1 MKSYLA
7 ALSFFIITPA
17 FAFSENANNEILYLT
32 KPYTI
37 THLSSFDID
46 CVWTK
51 DEQGRLRSEAAGPD
65 GSGVCW
71 DEKAVDQVEKLDKEK
86 KLIWRDPPKFDYEY
100 GNKNKCYYMVDK
112 IGGFVNYRLGKNI
125 TEAEA
130 DECRKDSNKEK
141 ALSLATKVE
150 KKVEFGG
157 YVATEN
163 NILGSVV
170 LACYIG
176 SLDSDGM
183 LVSKAE
189 QDNRYKALLGLYE
202 GDRPNI
208 KRINNAFNFARR
220 NLSDR
225 YPLDTRGQYRAD
237 VCDQLVLKGKL

>member
-7 ALSFFIITPA
+7 ALTFLIITPA
-17 FAFSENANNEILYLT
+17 IAFSENANDEILFLD
-32 KPYTI
+32 KPYTT

-51 DEQGRLRSEAAGPD
+51 DEQGRLRSEAAAPD
-65 GSGVCW
+65 GSGVCR
-71 DEKAVDQVEKLDKEK
+71 DKKAVDQVERLGKEK
-86 KLIWRDPPKFDYEY
+86 KLIWYDPPNFDYEY

-112 IGGFVNYRLGKNI
+112 KGGFVDFRLGDNVTKA
-125 TEAEA
+125 EAE
-130 DECRKDSNKEK
+130 ECRKKSNKEK

-157 YVATEN
+157 FVATKN

-170 LACYIG
+170 LACYTG

-183 LVSKAE
+183 LVSKEE
-189 QDNRYKALLGLYE
+189 QANRYKELLGLYE
-202 GDRPNI
+202 GDSLNI

-225 YPLDTRGQYRAD
+225 YPLDTRGRYRAD
-237 VCDQLVLKGKL
+237 VCDQMVFKGKL